1 MKKLSKISLVLFS
14 SLIFSSLIGCRKV
27 APEFGSQCRRLN
39 DCFTAYSKNIPAGSL
54 LKTTIEGNLSVGD
67 EVGCATGIKDLDSF
81 PAIKEQGG
89 CPF

>member
-1 MKKLSKISLVLFS
+1 MKNLSKLSTLLFSALIFLSLVS
-14 SLIFSSLIGCRKV
+14 CRKT

-39 DCFTAYSKNIPAGSL
+39 DCFTSYSKDIPAGSL
-54 LKTTIEGNLSVGD
+54 LRITIEGNLKQGD

-81 PAIKEQGG
+81 PAIKQQGG